1 MPINSSKVTSRTM
14 DGSASNKVAA
24 AYLAVPRCWMAAP
37 SLYLKKASTNLQY
50 HHRDQIL

>member
-24 AYLAVPRCWMAAP
+24 AYLAVPRCSVP
-37 SLYLKKASTNLQY
+37 LPQKSQ
-50 HHRDQIL
+50 H